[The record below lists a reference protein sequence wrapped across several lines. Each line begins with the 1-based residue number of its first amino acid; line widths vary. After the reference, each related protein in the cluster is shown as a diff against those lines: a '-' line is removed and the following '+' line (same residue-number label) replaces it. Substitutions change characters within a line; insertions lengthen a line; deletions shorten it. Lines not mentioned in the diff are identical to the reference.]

1 VVTARRLTGAVAC
14 LGLLMGC
21 GGGEPE
27 PEQTPTRPA
36 PAAEVSQEQAQEQA
50 VDTAQAEGETEL
62 QREVF
67 AFRGSG
73 RDPFLSLLESGEVRP
88 LLQDLR
94 ITSITYDPR
103 YPAASVAVLRDTI
116 VNQAYPVRVGDEL
129 GRLRVVGI
137 RPGEVTLVLSEFGS
151 ERQVVLRQRRRQEGT
166 P

>member
-1 VVTARRLTGAVAC
+1 MATVRRFAGAVAC
-14 LGLLMGC
+14 LVLLVGC

-27 PEQTPTRPA
+27 PVQTPVRAA
-36 PAAEVSQEQAQEQA
+36 PAVSQEEAPDT
-50 VDTAQAEGETEL
+50 VDVQGETEL
-62 QREVF
+62 LREVF
-67 AFRGSG
+67 AFQGSG

-88 LLQDLR
+88 LIQDLR
-94 ITSITYDPR
+94 ITSIVYDAR

-137 RPGEVTLVLSEFGS
+137 SPSEVTLVLSEFGS

>member
-1 VVTARRLTGAVAC
+1 MVTARQLTGAVAC
-14 LGLLMGC
+14 LGLLVGC

-27 PEQTPTRPA
+27 PEQTPTRTA
-36 PAAEVSQEQAQEQA
+36 PAAMSQEPAA
-50 VDTAQAEGETEL
+50 DTAEAQGEMEL
-62 QREVF
+62 LREVF

-73 RDPFLSLLESGEVRP
+73 RDPFRSLLESGEVRP
-88 LLQDLR
+88 LVQDLR

-137 RPGEVTLVLSEFGS
+137 SPGQVTLVLSEFGS